1 MNKTR
6 KLGTPI
12 EDPTTLRDFTIR
24 RGKNGWWRVFDNK
37 WEPIKELKTRKSN
50 DRLVLSDV
58 ENHFREY
65 GIEFGMTAG
74 ASPKLISELQG
85 LGLLVGSPDAGDSVS
100 VKNPF

>member
-1 MNKTR
+1 MKTITFLAAQ
-6 KLGTPI
+6 K
-12 EDPTTLRDFTIR
+12 
-24 RGKNGWWRVFDNK
+24 KK
-37 WEPIKELKTRKSN
+37 KQELKSGKSN

-74 ASPKLISELQG
+74 ARPKLISELQG